1 MSNNLLHT
9 HGDVNPVFAIDTLN
23 GSGSATTGVPVMI
36 QGPKLDFFGIDLGAD
51 PAGEMGVNQ
60 AVEAVITCVTQ
71 LATTHFYQVQAS
83 SAANNMSI
91 AVYPTAAWTATD
103 LQTAIRALGTVDGYD
118 LSGANVTNVGFKLA
132 AS

>member
-36 QGPKLDFFGIDLGAD
+36 QGPKLDFFGIDLGVD

-71 LATTHFYQVQAS
+71 LATVHFYQVEAS
-83 SAANNMSI
+83 ASANNMSI
-91 AVYPTAAWTATD
+91 AVYPTAAWTHGT

-118 LSGANVTNVGFKLA
+118 LSGAAVSNNGFKLA
-132 AS
+132 